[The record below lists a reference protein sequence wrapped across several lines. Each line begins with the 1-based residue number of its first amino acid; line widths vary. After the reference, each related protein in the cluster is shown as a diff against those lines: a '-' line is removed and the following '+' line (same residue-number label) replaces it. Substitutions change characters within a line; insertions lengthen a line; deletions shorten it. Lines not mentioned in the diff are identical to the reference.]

1 MRKDYKERRYLVK
14 QASNATLDVSDK
26 RDEKI
31 MSKSELFKKMAKRGV
46 KKMKFRATIDF
57 DIADDYMKDVYK
69 DSMECLSDEFE
80 NFFKHVVITNFDK
93 FFDEKIATEFG
104 IENECKCYYRGTDVK
119 EL

>member
-1 MRKDYKERRYLVK
+1 
-14 QASNATLDVSDK
+14 
-26 RDEKI
+26 
-31 MSKSELFKKMAKRGV
+31 MSG

-69 DSMECLSDEFE
+69 DSMKCLSDEFE
-80 NFFKHVVITNFDK
+80 NFFKHIVVTNFGK

-104 IENECKCYYRGTDVK
+104 IENECKCYYRGTDIK